1 MRHRDRQPGA
11 AAGACA
17 LEKRGENLGDRAER
31 AGREIGRL
39 DRRQARRG
47 VFEHARP
54 AEIVQVVSRTRS
66 VRAVRP
72 EAGDRAVDG
81 RLRNVVRADAEPL
94 RHAGPEAFEDHVGAG
109 EQGLGERKVRLQ
121 VDRDRL
127 LAGVQR
133 FVPGTGDAAHRVAVG
148 LLEPHDPCAEPQ
160 QLAGRERARQVA
172 GQVDDEHPCE
182 RLHPPRN

>member
-1 MRHRDRQPGA
+1 MEIVSRAPRPVRARSRSA
-11 AAGACA
+11 A
-17 LEKRGENLGDRAER
+17 RTSVDRAER
-31 AGREIGRL
+31 AGREIGGL

-54 AEIVQVVSRTRS
+54 AQVVHVVSRPRGVSAFGPETR
-66 VRAVRP
+66 
-72 EAGDRAVDG
+72 DRAVDRG
-81 RLRNVVRADAEPL
+81 LRNIVGADTEPL
-94 RHAGPEAFEDHVGAG
+94 GHAGPEAFEDHVGAG
-109 EQGLGERKVRLQ
+109 EQGTGEGEVRLQ

-133 FVPGTGDAAHRVAVG
+133 LFPGARDTAHRVAAG
-148 LLEPHDPCAEPQ
+148 LLEPHDPGAEPQ

-182 RLHPPRN
+182 RLHPPRT